1 MVNIKRQGHKVKIE
15 KSNNTKIKI
24 KPVRDE
30 SFETTLE
37 RYGQGRL
44 FKIDHNL
51 NNVKNNQE
59 NTGYSSFKNA

>member
-1 MVNIKRQGHKVKIE
+1 LK
-15 KSNNTKIKI
+15 KSNNKKIKI

-51 NNVKNNQE
+51 NNVKNKQE
-59 NTGYSSFKNA
+59 NAGYISFKNALYS